1 MIAESLD
8 FEQALEA
15 LGELLEHRCET
26 FELVI
31 AGGGALAMLGH
42 IVRSTKDID
51 IVALSRNGRF
61 ESAKTLPPELIRAR
75 DDVASHL
82 GLAADWLNAGPAE
95 LLDHGF
101 PAGFE
106 GRMITR
112 RFRGLTVHLAGRFD
126 QICFKFYAAVDRG
139 PRSKHVDDLRRLTP
153 TREELFAAASWARGH
168 DPSPEF
174 RELSRQALD
183 FLGAEDGSAKG

>member
-1 MIAESLD
+1 MTAENLD

-15 LGELLEHRCET
+15 LGELLEHRGHA

-61 ESAKTLPPELIRAR
+61 ESAKTLPPELVRAR
-75 DDVASHL
+75 DDVAAHL
-82 GLAADWLNAGPAE
+82 GLARDWLNSGPAE
-95 LLDHGF
+95 LLDHGL

-106 GRMITR
+106 ARMITR
-112 RFRGLTVHLAGRFD
+112 RFGTLTVHLAGRFD

-139 PRSKHVDDLRRLTP
+139 PQSKHVDDLRRLSP
-153 TREELFAAASWARGH
+153 TSEELLVAASWARGH

-174 RELSRQALD
+174 LEMSRQALG
-183 FLGAEDGSAKG
+183 FFGVEESRAEG